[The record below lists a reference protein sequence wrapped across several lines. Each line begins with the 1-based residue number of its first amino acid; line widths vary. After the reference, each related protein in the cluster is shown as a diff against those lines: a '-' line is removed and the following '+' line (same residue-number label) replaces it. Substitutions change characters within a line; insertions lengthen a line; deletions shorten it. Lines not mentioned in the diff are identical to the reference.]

1 MRLTMIKNIIFD
13 LSEVIIS
20 GYWRIENL
28 IEEKYAIPAQDFLQQ
43 KINKNELFLDL
54 MRGNLKEEQYCNE
67 VLKGMNWN
75 ITVEDLKNTIREYVN
90 QPVEGTVEI
99 IKQLKG
105 KYQLILLSDHVREW
119 MEFIEQRNQDIKLF
133 DKKIFSYEIGCVKPD
148 EQTFTTVLNNANIVA
163 DETLFIDDH
172 EINIKRAEEVGIHGI
187 LFKNAEQ
194 LKQELVERK
203 IL

>member
-1 MRLTMIKNIIFD
+1 MIKNIIFD

-28 IEEKYAIPAQDFLQQ
+28 IEKKYGIPAKDFLEE
-43 KINKNELFLDL
+43 KIKNNELFLDL
-54 MRGNLKEEQYCNE
+54 MRGNLKEEDYWNE
-67 VLKGMNWN
+67 LLDGMNWN
-75 ITVEDLKNTIREYVN
+75 ITIEDLKNTAREYIN
-90 QPVEGTVEI
+90 QPVKGTMEI

-119 MEFIEQRNQDIKLF
+119 MEYIEHVNHDIELF

-148 EQTFTTVLNNANIVA
+148 EQTFTTVLNKAQIIA

-187 LFKNAEQ
+187 LFKDAEQ
-194 LKQELVERK
+194 LKEELIKRE

>member
-1 MRLTMIKNIIFD
+1 MIKNIIFD

-28 IEEKYAIPAQDFLQQ
+28 IEKKYGIPAKDFLEE
-43 KINKNELFLDL
+43 KIKNNELFLDL
-54 MRGNLKEEQYCNE
+54 MRGNLKEEDYWNE
-67 VLKGMNWN
+67 LLDGMNWN
-75 ITVEDLKNTIREYVN
+75 ITIEDLKNTAREYIN
-90 QPVEGTVEI
+90 QPVKGTMEI

-119 MEFIEQRNQDIKLF
+119 MEYIERVNHDIELF

-148 EQTFTTVLNNANIVA
+148 EQTFTTVLNKAQIIA

-187 LFKNAEQ
+187 LFKDAEQ
-194 LKQELVERK
+194 LKEELIKRE